1 MNRVRRGDRAGF
13 TTAPN
18 QVVCCCCKDGRMM
31 ERRFHTNLSF
41 EECLARL
48 AATGWS
54 GEPKPG
60 RWQPTTADRDVFR
73 KVEGNCFQL
82 ADRRMQASGPEEFY
96 QVFQGSLREQDQG
109 TLITGSYHSTSHG
122 VANLPPRLLGGV
134 LMMIVV
140 VVIALANF
148 LRGAD
153 DTWPLLLL
161 GLAGAV
167 LLTMTISRVFAFQGA
182 GGGGHEEHVVRAL
195 RRLLEARELSSHS
208 EV

>member
-122 VANLPPRLLGGV
+122 VANLPPRACYALRTLPDEAQTGAMAGFPLLSSRWLAPLGGGASPTRWCPPP
-134 LMMIVV
+134 L
-140 VVIALANF
+140 LQPF
-148 LRGAD
+148 LPGRGAREAIVH
-153 DTWPLLLL
+153 PFLPP
-161 GLAGAV
+161 
-167 LLTMTISRVFAFQGA
+167 S
-182 GGGGHEEHVVRAL
+182 GGR
-195 RRLLEARELSSHS
+195 
-208 EV
+208 